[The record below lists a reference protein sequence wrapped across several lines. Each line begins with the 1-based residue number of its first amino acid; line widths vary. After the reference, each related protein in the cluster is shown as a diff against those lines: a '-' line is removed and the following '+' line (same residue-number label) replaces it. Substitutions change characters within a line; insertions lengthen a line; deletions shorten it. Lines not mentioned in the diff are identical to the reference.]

1 MYKEHVCVY
10 MDGYTHFHTDTGTEE
25 RTYIPTHI
33 YLHTYMHSIG
43 LSIIKT
49 FTLHSI
55 YPLSST
61 FKAMQSVRK
70 RTGLKF

>member
-1 MYKEHVCVY
+1 MCVCTW
-10 MDGYTHFHTDTGTEE
+10 MDTDTGPET
-25 RTYIPTHI
+25 RTHIPTHI
-33 YLHTYMHSIG
+33 YLYTYMHSIG

-70 RTGLKF
+70 NWIGILFCLLDMHS